1 MKDESQ
7 ETLNLGFA
15 GHELQKDPR
24 EPDGFFGQIA
34 PALVGARHV
43 VPADPEGGV
52 NRFQHGVKALRQF
65 TLLRDFERNT
75 TAADFVFA
83 RNRRCPIVFGAIRKD
98 WAMRAASRPNA
109 VCSIRGVCI
118 AGSIAGCAQTKSS
131 LSRSSGNSVD
141 KAASVD
147 FP

>member
-65 TLLRDFERNT
+65 TLLGDFERNT

-83 RNRRCPIVFGAIRKD
+83 RNRRCPIAFPSITTHSALRPTP
-98 WAMRAASRPNA
+98 RPTPASR
-109 VCSIRGVCI
+109 
-118 AGSIAGCAQTKSS
+118 
-131 LSRSSGNSVD
+131 L
-141 KAASVD
+141 
-147 FP
+147 